1 MRARARLGPQKP
13 PPLPKLGMHCVGSSS
28 ALFFALMSSISA
40 ALAARAQPLAPA
52 AVPISS
58 GRLAELGSGNP
69 SAGSSAGASNPLPA
83 TPALWEAPAV
93 GGAAGAAAAGPA
105 GAAEDAEDPKGMQAA
120 HCAALLAAVA
130 AVQVQMVLAQLSK
143 KTVSWFAAGARY
155 GPEGEGVVVWVTRGA
170 LTSRRQV
177 EHRAPIGQTP
187 PNVAKVVLDLAIFD
201 RSVAV
206 CGELGVPDQLRILV
220 LKEYRSPADRYSKLR
235 GQFEQACQSFKKA
248 EQAFRE
254 GVWGKRQGGQ
264 GVKSREGKL
273 RAAATTQQGRAE
285 DLLGQM
291 RGAWEEAKKRRL
303 LKAPFPKMPPSTL
316 PPFGKWEVTGGHQ
329 EELLHGV
336 VFAGHPRGWEVYD
349 LAATAVSRSCTQ
361 KPRDRGVSVRMHTA
375 PDSCNR
381 HNCMYVAVK
390 IILWH
395 MSHPVGVWDTPPA
408 LSHFAMWGRQ
418 CRELLDKTLAWAQ
431 VKGSWK
437 CRRTGWGPAALKEMK
452 EVSGQLAPVGG
463 AKGLS
468 PLPPSPATWY
478 PLWYFFASR
487 TLTLALLSLVWV
499 RGKGRGRGRGRGG

>member
-13 PPLPKLGMHCVGSSS
+13 PPLPKLGMHCVGCSS
-28 ALFFALMSSISA
+28 ALFFALMSSISC
-40 ALAARAQPLAPA
+40 ALAARAQPPAPA

-58 GRLAELGSGNP
+58 GRLAKLGSGNP
-69 SAGSSAGASNPLPA
+69 SAGSSAGASNPSPA

-105 GAAEDAEDPKGMQAA
+105 AAAEDAEDPKGMQAA

-170 LTSRRQV
+170 VTSRRQV
-177 EHRAPIGQTP
+177 DHRAPIGETP
-187 PNVAKVVLDLAIFD
+187 PNVAKVVVDLAIFD
-201 RSVAV
+201 RSVAP
-206 CGELGVPDQLRILV
+206 CGELGVPDQLRKLV
-220 LKEYRSPADRYSKLR
+220 LKEYRSPADRYSELR

-248 EQAFRE
+248 EQAVRE
-254 GVWGKRQGGQ
+254 GVGGKRQGGQ

-273 RAAATTQQGRAE
+273 RAAATAQQGRAE

-303 LKAPFPKMPPSTL
+303 LKAPLPKMPPSTL

-336 VFAGHPRGWEVYD
+336 VFAGHPGGWEVYD
-349 LAATAVSRSCTQ
+349 LEATGGLRSCTQ
-361 KPRDRGVSVRMHTA
+361 KLRDRGVSVRMHTA

-395 MSHPVGVWDTPPA
+395 MSHPVGGWDTPPA
-408 LSHFAMWGRQ
+408 LGHFAMWGRQ
-418 CRELLDKTLAWAQ
+418 CRELLDKTLTWAR

-437 CRRTGWGPAALKEMK
+437 CRRTGWGPAALKQGADSRAHFGPLDLETGWSNPGK
-452 EVSGQLAPVGG
+452 ERF
-463 AKGLS
+463 
-468 PLPPSPATWY
+468 W
-478 PLWYFFASR
+478 
-487 TLTLALLSLVWV
+487 
-499 RGKGRGRGRGRGG
+499 